1 MVGCGISGFSEENPW
16 RLDVDGGP
24 DGEEAIRILKEAG
37 VYVSVVR
44 SSEKPSPWL
53 LTPVRQ
59 VVGLDDIR
67 AFAGLQ
73 NLKSVRSY
81 LEGIL
86 NRR

>member
-1 MVGCGISGFSEENPW
+1 VVDSGISGFSPDNPW

-24 DGEEAIRILKEAG
+24 DGEEAIRILEQAG
-37 VYVSVVR
+37 VFVSVVR